1 MMASAVYCIGIN
13 MMFVWSAKT
22 EGFNSPVSRDCCIL
36 PEPAKAYG
44 AFFATYTRR
53 GTRCLEPSVPS
64 EFFLD
69 TKTQSAQKRKINS
82 KSKRRAP
89 SMFNGFR
96 PLAGKRRKLG
106 EEAFLRAQT
115 APCKHLPKN
124 P

>member
-1 MMASAVYCIGIN
+1 CSFGQQ
-13 MMFVWSAKT
+13 KQ

-44 AFFATYTRR
+44 AFFTTYTRR

-69 TKTQSAQKRKINS
+69 TRTQSAQKRKINS

-96 PLAGKRRKLG
+96 TLARKRRKLVD
-106 EEAFLRAQT
+106 EALLRAQT
-115 APCKHLPKN
+115 APFKNLSKN